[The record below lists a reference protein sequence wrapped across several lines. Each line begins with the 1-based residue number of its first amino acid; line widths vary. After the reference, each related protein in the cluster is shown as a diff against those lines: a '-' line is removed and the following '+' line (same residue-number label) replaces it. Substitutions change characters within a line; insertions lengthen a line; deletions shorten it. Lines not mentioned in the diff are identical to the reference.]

1 VAKRSWLSSF
11 AMLAGGAS
19 LIVAAFASPAAG
31 GSASGERRGGTI
43 RVNMPGSDIDDIDPS
58 IAYGTYSWSMMYAV
72 GLKLLNY
79 PDAPAPAGSRLRP
92 EGARSFSVSRDGK
105 TYTFI
110 IRPGFR
116 FSNGKPVSAKS
127 YAYAINRSL
136 DRALQSP
143 AFQFISDPAGSNIV
157 GAQDVRDGKAEKAKG
172 VRVAGNRLTIQLT
185 KADATFLAKITMPF
199 FQAMDQTTLPRSK
212 KVVGVANRNDLA
224 TAGPYYISFR
234 EPNRTVIMSRN
245 PFYRGNRP
253 ANADRF
259 EFRANVD
266 VEASYRQIVA
276 GEVDTAFSIPPTA
289 AAPLAQQYGVNRGR
303 FRVEPLNCVRYLAL
317 NTARPLFA
325 NNIPLRKAVN
335 FAISRTAMNQ
345 QYGAFA
351 GRPHDQILPPGFP
364 GYRNVNIYPASPNL
378 NRARQLA
385 RGNTRSGKAVVYYGL
400 TGVGPQLLELT
411 RAALNQ
417 IGITDIDARGFR
429 GFAIYDAAG
438 KRGSEHDVVVGSGWC
453 QDYPD
458 PYDFINVLLYGGNIQ
473 QDNNNNL
480 AYFNNRSYNTKMERA
495 ARLLGAERLRTYGN
509 LDVDISTNQAPWAS
523 WQNINDR
530 FFFSNRI
537 DMRSYVW
544 APVYENPNW
553 SRLSL
558 K

>member
-1 VAKRSWLSSF
+1 MAKRSWLSSI

-31 GSASGERRGGTI
+31 GSADSEVRRGGTI

-79 PDAPAPAGSRLRP
+79 SDAPAPAGSRLRP
-92 EGARSFSVSRDGK
+92 EGASSFSVSRDGK
-105 TYTFI
+105 TYTFV
-110 IRPGFR
+110 IRGGNR
-116 FSNGKPVSAKS
+116 FSNGKPVTARS

-136 DRALQSP
+136 DRGLQSP
-143 AFQFISDPAGSNIV
+143 AFQFISDPSGSNIV
-157 GAQDVRDGKAEKAKG
+157 GAQDVRDGKADKARG
-172 VRVAGNRLTIQLT
+172 VRVKGNRLTIQLT
-185 KADATFLAKITMPF
+185 RPDATFLAKITMPF

-212 KVVGVANRNDLA
+212 KVNSVANRNDLA

-253 ANADRF
+253 RNADRF

-266 VEASYRQIVA
+266 PEASYRQIVA
-276 GEVDTAFSIPPTA
+276 GEVDTAFSLPPTA
-289 AAPLAQQYGVNRGR
+289 PSELAQQHGVNRGR

-317 NTARPLFA
+317 NTARPLFR

-351 GRPHDQILPPGFP
+351 GRPHDQVLPPGFP
-364 GYRNVNIYPASPNL
+364 GYRNVNLYPATPNM

-385 RGNTRSGKAVVYYGL
+385 RGNTRAGKAVVYYGL

-411 RAALNQ
+411 RAALGQ
-417 IGITDIDARGFR
+417 LGIEVDARGFR

-438 KRGSEHDVVVGSGWC
+438 KRGSEHDIVVGSGWC

-458 PYDFINVLLYGGNIQ
+458 PYNFVNVLLYGGNIQ
-473 QDNNNNL
+473 ADNNNNL
-480 AYFNNRSYNTKMERA
+480 AYFNNPAYNRKMERA
-495 ARLLGAERLRTYGN
+495 SRLLGAARLKAYGD
-509 LDVDISTNQAPWAS
+509 LDIDITQNQAPWAS

-530 FFFSNRI
+530 WFFSSRI
-537 DMRSYVW
+537 DMRTYVW
-544 APVYENPNW
+544 QPIYENPVW
-553 SRLSL
+553 TRLAL
-558 K
+558 R